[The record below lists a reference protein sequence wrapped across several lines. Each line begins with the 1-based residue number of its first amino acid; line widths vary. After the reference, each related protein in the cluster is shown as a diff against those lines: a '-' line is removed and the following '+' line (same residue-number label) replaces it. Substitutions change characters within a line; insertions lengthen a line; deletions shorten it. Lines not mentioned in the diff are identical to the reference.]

1 MTESTL
7 SQTKGARDARAR
19 RIRKGIESEAKAKA
33 FSKKIALQSMIEAP
47 LLETLQEMG
56 GAARPKDVYDAIAD
70 KLNVDPSLRD
80 EIRTCG
86 DGQTFAY
93 FEHQV
98 RWARQSAVG
107 KGLIGGERG
116 TWRLTDKAYAR
127 LEQQSKSVAVLVY
140 STKDGSAFWARAE
153 DASEFVDK
161 GSVKLLMTS
170 PPYPV
175 VDREYGRMS
184 VPEWL
189 EWMHHLTGIWKSL
202 IAEDGTIAINVMDVH
217 VPGTPML
224 SPYIE
229 RYLLAAIDGHDLN
242 LASRMIW
249 SSPTKL
255 GSLEWCSKRR
265 VTPKNT
271 LEHILLLS
279 KSTNPGWDIDRMDRG
294 EYAPRTVPKSGRSIR
309 PSGLDIDESAFAR
322 GDGPLPT
329 NLIVSGG
336 ASGADAY
343 SRKCRAAG
351 LAAHPARFPATLPRQ
366 IILMTTEVGDTVY
379 DPMAGSN
386 TTGQVA
392 SALGR
397 RFISSEA
404 MPGYARTSAFRFDHR
419 PDFQWHVAPEDLA
432 A

>member
-1 MTESTL
+1 MTETTL
-7 SQTKGARDARAR
+7 SQTKAARSARAR
-19 RIRKGIESEAKAKA
+19 RIRKGVESEAKAKA
-33 FSKKIALQSMIEAP
+33 FTRKIALQSMIEAP

-56 GAARPKDVYDAIAD
+56 GAARPKDIYDAIAD
-70 KLNVDPSLRD
+70 KMNVDPALRD
-80 EIRTCG
+80 DVRHCT
-86 DGQTFAY
+86 GQSYRY

-127 LEQQSKSVAVLVY
+127 LDQQSKGVAVLIY

-153 DASEFVDK
+153 DASAFVDK
-161 GSVKLLMTS
+161 GSVNLLLTS

-189 EWMHHLTGIWKSL
+189 DWMHHLTGIWKDL
-202 IAEDGTIAINVMDVH
+202 IAEDGTIAINVMDVF

-224 SPYIE
+224 SPYVE
-229 RYLLAAIDGHDLN
+229 RFLLAAIDGHGLN
-242 LASRMIW
+242 LAARLAW
-249 SSPTKL
+249 HSPTKL
-255 GSLEWCSKRR
+255 GSLEWTSKRR
-265 VTPKNT
+265 VHPKNS
-271 LEHILLLS
+271 LEHVLLLS
-279 KSTNPGWDIDRMDRG
+279 KSTNPAWDIDRMERPQ
-294 EYAPRTVPKSGRSIR
+294 YAQRTVLKQGRSVR
-309 PSGLDIDESAFAR
+309 PSGLDIDEAAFAR
-322 GDGPLPT
+322 GDGPLPG
-329 NLIVSGG
+329 NLIVAGG
-336 ASGADAY
+336 ASGSDAY
-343 SRKCRAAG
+343 SRRCRAAG
-351 LAAHPARFPATLPRQ
+351 LQAHPARYPTALPRT
-366 IILMTTEVGDTVY
+366 IILMTTAPGDLCY

-392 SALGR
+392 SQLGR

-419 PDFQWHVAPEDLA
+419 PDFQWHVDPQDLA